1 MLEIQNLSFQYP
13 PVRSGLSPVLCL
25 DQVSFTLE
33 SAKITGLIGKN
44 GAGKSTLFKIL
55 SGTIQTK
62 LVASSILYKGK
73 NISQLS
79 LSERIALGICYL
91 PQKGGLFEDLKVQ
104 DHFKIALYQKYRKT
118 NGWLSLVKWMTYN
131 MKADLDREIH
141 QAGFADLRHLK
152 ASDLSGGEK
161 KRLLLSTY
169 LILSPSCLLLDEP
182 FASLDQ
188 IQILKLIDLLKSLK
202 NQGIAILICDHQTD
216 HLYDFCDQIYQLSDG
231 KLKNHQMI
239 KNRQEDLI

>member
-55 SGTIQTK
+55 SGSIQTK
-62 LVASSILYKGK
+62 TTSSILYKGE
-73 NISQLS
+73 NISHLS
-79 LSERIALGICYL
+79 LSDRIALGICYL

-104 DHFKIALYQKYRKT
+104 DHFEIALYQKYRKT
-118 NGWLSLVKWMTYN
+118 HGWLAPIKWISYN
-131 MKADLDREIH
+131 MKADLETQID
-141 QAGFADLRHLK
+141 QAGFANLRQLK
-152 ASDLSGGEK
+152 ASALSGGEK

-169 LILSPSCLLLDEP
+169 LILSPSCILLDEP

-188 IQILKLIDLLKSLK
+188 VQVLKLIDLLKSLK

-216 HLYDFCDQIYQLSDG
+216 HLYDFCDQIYQLSEG

>member
-1 MLEIQNLSFQYP
+1 MLEVQNLSFQYP
-13 PVRSGLSPVLCL
+13 PIRSGLSPILCL

-33 SAKITGLIGKN
+33 SAKIVGLIGKN

-55 SGTIQTK
+55 SGSIQSKST
-62 LVASSILYKGK
+62 SSILYKGEK
-73 NISQLS
+73 ISHLS
-79 LSERIALGICYL
+79 LSDRIALGICYL

-104 DHFKIALYQKYRKT
+104 DHFEIALYQKYRKT
-118 NGWLSLVKWMTYN
+118 NGWLAPIKWMTYN
-131 MKADLDREIH
+131 IKADLEMQID

-152 ASDLSGGEK
+152 ASALSGGEK

-169 LILSPSCLLLDEP
+169 LILSPSCILLDEP

-188 IQILKLIDLLKSLK
+188 VQILKLIDLLKSLK
-202 NQGIAILICDHQTD
+202 NQGIAILICDHQTE
-216 HLYDFCDQIYQLSDG
+216 HLYDFCDQIYQLSEG

-239 KNRQEDLI
+239 KNRQEDFI